1 MSSKTADKPKK
12 ENGLSVS
19 PLDVSGSSSVP
30 GSTAAASS
38 TNGNG
43 HGASS
48 GGNISV
54 CADSDGDSS
63 IAAEDSLCVTPT
75 RAKFKVPSQRPRTSK
90 SEKRRS
96 NASFSQDHSRAVEL
110 EREMR
115 KLLSERNQLSKQL
128 YSSKQDNAKLE
139 NKVQVAVRDKSALLS
154 QMASLSKHN
163 RDLSRGK
170 DILLAKA
177 FSSVDVKKARSLE
190 LSLKQANR
198 EKRAK
203 QRELDRLEIQMNM
216 TSKQMQE
223 RLLASLDEREEMEN
237 RIEDLECEV
246 QHMAECQAAGE
257 ETNNELKASLAAQEE
272 VSQSLLEKQNQLEMT
287 IQEKEKEWSDERDRM
302 TSETAE
308 LKSNLRSAEV
318 KIDELDQVV
327 ISMEEQLSQ
336 TSQEANCLTTQLQ
349 SVKTELETER
359 EEKGA
364 VEGQLRQCRD
374 LLQQEEEKTST
385 LEGNIADLSRLN
397 SDLQTQLKC
406 SQSELEG
413 ERGKRERVEKE
424 LTQSRAQLRETQE
437 VVATLEERVTQSDQ
451 LNSDLQ
457 TQLTC
462 EREKLEEER
471 KEREEAEERL
481 AVATTQLRDQ
491 ETQRRHEQQEQAGAL
506 EAAHNKC
513 STLLTELEKAV
524 SDGRETQALLRSQMS
539 TLEAERQKAIEPYVT
554 FTTLFP
560 LPLLPLHLS
569 QAVQTAE
576 EVKETEA
583 ATRVQLAEL
592 EKRHTELEAVQSTA
606 LQQLE
611 QAKEELISLQ
621 DQVDGPLSR
630 EVVAAVQEEMKKEL
644 EEVKTKL
651 SQQTRVE
658 DEMGKRVGELE
669 EELERMTRERE
680 QLELAYLD
688 LQEKCR
694 PFQDQ
699 IEGLADVNALLK
711 SQAAL
716 ARREAQEVSDQFA
729 SLVGHQNTRQKIRY
743 VKKIRDENTALKMEI
758 NELRVE
764 LSKQKKLIRKMNE
777 SKTTAAPHAGPPRP
791 LSSKN

>member
-539 TLEAERQKAIEPYVT
+539 TLEAERQKA
-554 FTTLFP
+554 
-560 LPLLPLHLS
+560 
-569 QAVQTAE
+569 VQTAE

>member
-12 ENGLSVS
+12 GNGVSAS

-30 GSTAAASS
+30 GSTAAASF

-48 GGNISV
+48 GINISV

-63 IAAEDSLCVTPT
+63 IAAEDSLCATPT
-75 RAKFKVPSQRPRTSK
+75 RAKFNTPQRPRTSK
-90 SEKRRS
+90 SEKKRGS
-96 NASFSQDHSRAVEL
+96 NASFSQDHSRVVDL

-115 KLLSERNQLSKQL
+115 KLLSERNELSKQL
-128 YSSKQDNAKLE
+128 YSSKQDNTKLE

-154 QMASLSKHN
+154 QMASISKHN

-177 FSSVDVKKARSLE
+177 KAFSSVDVKKARSLE
-190 LSLKQANR
+190 QSLKQANR

-246 QHMAECQAAGE
+246 QHMAECQAASE

-272 VSQSLLEKQNQLEMT
+272 VCQSLLEKQNQLEMT
-287 IQEKEKEWSDERDRM
+287 IQEKEKDWSEERDRL
-302 TSETAE
+302 TTETAE
-308 LKSNLRSAEV
+308 LKSNLQSAEV
-318 KIDELDQVV
+318 KIDELDKVV

-336 TSQEANCLTTQLQ
+336 TSQEASSLTTQLQ

-359 EEKGA
+359 EEKGE
-364 VEGQLRQCRD
+364 VEGQLRQCQV
-374 LLQQEEEKTST
+374 LLQQEEKKTST

-413 ERGKRERVEKE
+413 ERGERERVQTE
-424 LTQSRAQLRETQE
+424 LTQSKAKLLETQE
-437 VVATLEERVTQSDQ
+437 IVATLEERVAQSDQ

-462 EREKLEEER
+462 ERERLEEER
-471 KEREEAEERL
+471 KEREKAEEKL

-491 ETQRRHEQQEQAGAL
+491 ETQRQHEQQEHAGAL
-506 EAAHNKC
+506 EAAHSKC
-513 STLLTELEKAV
+513 STLLTGLEKAV
-524 SDGRETQALLRSQMS
+524 SEGRETQALLRSQMS
-539 TLEAERQKAIEPYVT
+539 TLEAERQKA
-554 FTTLFP
+554 
-560 LPLLPLHLS
+560 
-569 QAVQTAE
+569 VQTAE
-576 EVKETEA
+576 EAREMEVA
-583 ATRVQLAEL
+583 ARVQLTEL
-592 EKRHTELEAVQSTA
+592 EKRHTEQEAVKSTA

-630 EVVAAVQEEMKKEL
+630 EVVAAVQGEMKKEL

-651 SQQTRVE
+651 SQQKQHSTRVE
-658 DEMGKRVGELE
+658 NEMGERVGELE
-669 EELERMTRERE
+669 EELERMRSERE
-680 QLELAYLD
+680 QLEVAYLD

-716 ARREAQEVSDQFA
+716 ARKEAQEVSDQFA
-729 SLVGHQNTRQKIRY
+729 SIVGHQNTRQKIRY
-743 VKKIRDENTALKMEI
+743 VKKIRDENAALKMEI
-758 NELRVE
+758 GELRME
-764 LSKQKKLIRKMNE
+764 LSKQKKQIRKMNE
-777 SKTTAAPHAGPPRP
+777 TKATSAPPARP